1 MGISID
7 VDRIVMLK
15 IRPQWRW
22 LMPQTFAC
30 HARRLK
36 MPERAE
42 LLAALRHADPDIRR
56 RAARALDHL
65 PLDAHTVEALI
76 ALARRETIPAV
87 RSAAV
92 HVLACEGCK
101 ADACPTSHDIVGFL
115 IDILRNDVSADVRR
129 QTIDGMRSSATE
141 PRVHAALQEALHDAA
156 FKIRWKAAC
165 IVLPFEEREALL
177 AKR

>member
-1 MGISID
+1 
-7 VDRIVMLK
+7 
-15 IRPQWRW
+15 
-22 LMPQTFAC
+22 
-30 HARRLK
+30 

-42 LLAALRHADPDIRR
+42 LLEALRDTDPDVRR

-65 PLDAHTVEALI
+65 PLDEETVESLI

-101 ADACPTSHDIVGFL
+101 SEACQTSHDIVGFL

-129 QTIDGMRSSATE
+129 QTIEGLRSAATE
-141 PRVHAALQEALHDAA
+141 PRVQAALRAALNDAA
-156 FKIRWKAAC
+156 FKIRWKVAC
-165 IVLPFEEREALL
+165 VILPFEEREALR
-177 AKR
+177 ANRRGGRAG

>member
-1 MGISID
+1 
-7 VDRIVMLK
+7 
-15 IRPQWRW
+15 
-22 LMPQTFAC
+22 
-30 HARRLK
+30 

-42 LLAALRHADPDIRR
+42 LLEALHHSDPDVRR

-65 PLDAHTVEALI
+65 PLDEQTVESLI

-101 ADACPTSHDIVGFL
+101 SEICQTSHDIVGFL

-129 QTIDGMRSSATE
+129 QTIEGLRPSALE
-141 PRVHAALQEALHDAA
+141 PRVQAALRDALNDAA

-165 IVLPFEEREALL
+165 VVLPFEQREALR
-177 AKR
+177 ASRRGGRTG

>member
-1 MGISID
+1 
-7 VDRIVMLK
+7 
-15 IRPQWRW
+15 
-22 LMPQTFAC
+22 
-30 HARRLK
+30 

-42 LLAALRHADPDIRR
+42 LLDALRHADPDVRR

-65 PLDAHTVEALI
+65 PLDEQTVDALI
-76 ALARRETIPAV
+76 ALARREPIPAV

-101 ADACPTSHDIVGFL
+101 SEACQTSHDIVGFL

-129 QTIDGMRSSATE
+129 QTIDGLRAAATE
-141 PRVHAALQEALHDAA
+141 PRVQVTLCQALNDAS

-165 IVLPFEEREALL
+165 IILPFEEREAMR
-177 AKR
+177 ANR

>member
-1 MGISID
+1 
-7 VDRIVMLK
+7 
-15 IRPQWRW
+15 
-22 LMPQTFAC
+22 
-30 HARRLK
+30 

-42 LLAALRHADPDIRR
+42 LLEALHHADPDVRR

-65 PLDAHTVEALI
+65 PLDEQTVEALI
-76 ALARRETIPAV
+76 ALARREAIPAV

-101 ADACPTSHDIVGFL
+101 SEACQTSHDIVGFL

-129 QTIDGMRSSATE
+129 QTIDGLRSSDTE
-141 PRVHAALQEALHDAA
+141 PRVQAALRAALNDAA

-165 IVLPFEEREALL
+165 IILPFEEREALR
-177 AKR
+177 ARR